1 MKNKISIVFT
11 LLLALFIGVE
21 AVAQIDRSVRPEAGP
36 APEITIGEHQSF
48 TLDNGL
54 KVIVVENH
62 KIPRVSY
69 QLRVDVDPV
78 MEKDAVGYVN
88 MAGNLLRSG
97 TKNKSKQEIDEQI
110 DFIGGNLSTY
120 GNGIYASSL
129 TKHSDKLLELMSDVL
144 LNPIFPEEELEKS
157 KKQTIS
163 GLAASK
169 TRPSAIASR
178 VAQRIRYGDNH
189 PYGEIQTEEKVENI
203 TRDHCVNYYNTY
215 YKPNTSYLVIVGDIN
230 LKEAKAKAEKYFAS
244 WEKGEVPA
252 HEYEVPQAPEKNK
265 VVLVHQDGAVQSV
278 INVTYPLKLTPA
290 HEDVIPVRLTNDIL
304 GGGVFSGRLMQN
316 LREDKGYTYG
326 ARSSIST
333 DELVGYFNAS
343 AEVGTDVTPDAVN
356 QFLIEMRRMR
366 DEKVSEEHLNLVK
379 NVRTGSFARSLERPQ
394 TIASFAL
401 NTERYNL
408 PKDYYANYLKNL
420 NTVSVNQVQKMAKK
434 YILPQHSY
442 ILIVGDKEKLMEEL
456 KDYSADGEVLL
467 LDDYGNQLKEKTT
480 KKLPEGITAQKVID
494 KYVEAIGGKEKLQ
507 SINDITMNASTV
519 MNGMEIKQ
527 TTYQKAPNKYAMK
540 MNMNGN
546 VFMEQK
552 FDGEKGKMKSFQGQQ
567 EITGEDLENLKIDA
581 TLNAELKYDELGV
594 KISLVGIE
602 SIRDKEAFKV
612 KVVLPTGK
620 TTFDYYDAETG
631 LKIQSKQTISN
642 PQGEFTQTQ
651 SYLDYQAF
659 NGVKFP
665 TKIKISG
672 VQNMELNIN
681 TIEINTEL
689 ANDLFE

>member
-1 MKNKISIVFT
+1 MKNKITIMFT
-11 LLLALFIGVE
+11 MFLIFFSGIEALAQL
-21 AVAQIDRSVRPEAGP
+21 DRSIRPKAGP

-62 KIPRVSY
+62 KIPQISY
-69 QLRVDVDPV
+69 QLSVDVDPV
-78 MEKDAVGYVN
+78 MEEDAVGYVS
-88 MAGNLLRSG
+88 MTGNLMRSG
-97 TKNKSKQEIDEQI
+97 TKNKTKQEIDEQI

-129 TKHSDKLLELMSDVL
+129 TKHSDELLKLMSDVL
-144 LNPIFPEEELEKS
+144 MNPIFPEDELEKN
-157 KKQTIS
+157 KKRTIS

-169 TRPSAIASR
+169 TRPSSIASR

-189 PYGEIQTEEKVENI
+189 PYGEIQTEEKVDNI

-230 LKEAKAKAEKYFAS
+230 LKEAKEKAEKHFGS
-244 WEKGEVPA
+244 WKKGEVPS
-252 HEYEVPQAPEKNK
+252 HEYKVPEAPEKTK

-326 ARSSIST
+326 ARSTIST

-401 NTERYNL
+401 NTERYKL

-420 NTVSVNQVQKMAKK
+420 NAVSVNQVQEMALK
-434 YILPQHSY
+434 YILPEHSY
-442 ILIVGDKEKLMEEL
+442 ILVVGDKEKLMEEL
-456 KDYSADGEVLL
+456 KEYTADGEVLL

-480 KKLPEGITAQKVID
+480 KKLPEGITAQKIID
-494 KYVEAIGGKEKLQ
+494 QYIEAIGGKEKLQ
-507 SINDITMNASTV
+507 AVKDITIKASTV
-519 MNGMEIKQ
+519 MNGMEINQ
-527 TTYQKAPNKYAMK
+527 ITYRKAPNKYAMK
-540 MNMNGN
+540 MSMNAN
-546 VFMEQK
+546 VLMEQK
-552 FDGEKGKMKSFQGQQ
+552 FDGEVGKMKSFQGEQ
-567 EITGEDLENLKIDA
+567 EIKGDDLENLKIEA
-581 TLNAELKYDELGV
+581 AINTELKYDNLGI
-594 KISLVGIE
+594 KITLTGIE
-602 SIRDKEAFKV
+602 TVKDKNSYKLKV
-612 KVVLPTGK
+612 QLPTGK
-620 TTFDYYDAETG
+620 TTYDFYDVSSG
-631 LKIQSKQTISN
+631 LKIMSKQNINT
-642 PQGEFTQTQ
+642 PQGEMTQTQ
-651 SYLDYQAF
+651 TFSDYQEF
-659 NGVKFP
+659 DGILYP
-665 TKIKISG
+665 TLIKISG
-672 VQNMELNIN
+672 IQNMELKVN
-681 TIEINTEL
+681 TVEINTDL
-689 ANDLFE
+689 TDDLFQ

>member
-11 LLLALFIGVE
+11 LLLALFIGVQ
-21 AVAQIDRSVRPEAGP
+21 AVAQLDRSVRPEAGP

-62 KIPRVSY
+62 KIPQISF
-69 QLRVDVDPV
+69 QLSVDVDPI
-78 MEKDAVGYVN
+78 MEKDAVGYVS
-88 MAGNLLRSG
+88 MTGDLLRSG
-97 TKNKSKQEIDEQI
+97 TKNKTKQEIDEQI

-129 TKHSDKLLELMSDVL
+129 TKHSDELLELMSDVL
-144 LNPIFPEEELEKS
+144 MNPIFPEDELENN
-157 KKQTIS
+157 KKRTIS

-169 TRPSAIASR
+169 TRPSSIASR

-203 TRDHCVNYYNTY
+203 TRDHCINYYNTY

-230 LKEAKAKAEKYFAS
+230 LKEAREKAEKHFGN
-244 WEKGEVPA
+244 WKKGEVPS
-252 HEYEVPQAPEKNK
+252 HEHEVPEAPEKTK

-366 DEKVSEEHLNLVK
+366 DEKVTEEHLDLVK

-401 NTERYNL
+401 NAERYNL

-420 NTVSVNQVQKMAKK
+420 NAVSVKQVQEMAEK

-442 ILIVGDKEKLMEEL
+442 ILVVGDKEKLMEEL
-456 KDYSADGEVLL
+456 KAYSADGEILL
-467 LDDYGNQLKEKTT
+467 VDDYGNPVEEATEMDADLTAEK
-480 KKLPEGITAQKVID
+480 VYD
-494 KYVEAIGGKEKLQ
+494 MYFEAIGGKEKLENIRDMKQ
-507 SINDITMNASTV
+507 EATTSMS
-519 MNGMEIKQ
+519 GMSLNIV
-527 TTYQKAPNKYAMK
+527 TYKKAPNKYK
-540 MNMNGN
+540 MEMLMNGN
-546 VFMEQK
+546 VMSKQV
-552 FDGEKGKMKSFQGQQ
+552 FDGEKGSISGPQGSQELQGDQLKQMKFQ
-567 EITGEDLENLKIDA
+567 A
-581 TLNAELKYDELGV
+581 TMNQELKYDELEV
-594 KISLVGIE
+594 KTTLKGIE
-602 SIRDKEAFKV
+602 KV
-612 KVVLPTGK
+612 NGKDAYKVEVINPNGNK
-620 TTFDYYDAETG
+620 FFDFFDTETG
-631 LKIQSKQTISN
+631 LRLQTKTTVQT
-642 PQGEFTQTQ
+642 PQGEVTQVQTFA
-651 SYLDYQAF
+651 DYKEVD
-659 NGVKFP
+659 GIKFP
-665 TKIKISG
+665 FVISTSG
-672 VQNMELNIN
+672 MQSLTMDIQS
-681 TIEINTEL
+681 IEINKGIE
-689 ANDLFE
+689 DSVFE

>member
-1 MKNKISIVFT
+1 MKNKISVLFI
-11 LLLALFIGVE
+11 LLLALFVGTE
-21 AVAQIDRSVRPEAGP
+21 ANAQIDRSVRPEAGT

-78 MEKDAVGYVN
+78 MENDAIGFVS
-88 MAGNLLRSG
+88 MAGDLMGSG
-97 TKNKSKQEIDEQI
+97 TKNRSKQEIDEQI

-129 TKHSDKLLELMSDVL
+129 TKHSDELLELMSDVL
-144 LNPIFPEEELEKS
+144 LNPTFPEAELEKN
-157 KKQTIS
+157 KKRTIS

-169 TRPSAIASR
+169 TRPSSIASR

-203 TRDHCVNYYNTY
+203 TRDHCVSYYNTY

-230 LKEAKAKAEKYFAS
+230 LKEAREKAENHFGS
-244 WEKGEVPA
+244 WEKGEVPS
-252 HEYEVPQAPEKNK
+252 HEYEVPEAPEKTK

-366 DEKVSEEHLNLVK
+366 DEKVTEEHLNLVK
-379 NVRTGSFARSLERPQ
+379 SVRTGSFARSLERPQ
-394 TIASFAL
+394 TIANFAL

-408 PKDYYANYLKNL
+408 PDDYYASYLKNL
-420 NTVSVNQVQKMAKK
+420 NNVSVDQVQEMAKK

-442 ILIVGDKEKLMEEL
+442 VLVVGDKEKLMEEL
-456 KDYSADGEVLL
+456 KEYSADGEILL
-467 LDDYGNQLKEKTT
+467 VDDYGNPVEKA
-480 KKLPEGITAQKVID
+480 PEMDADMTAEKVYD
-494 KYVEAIGGKEKLQ
+494 MYFEAIGGKENLENIQDMKQ
-507 SINDITMNASTV
+507 EATTSMG
-519 MNGMEIKQ
+519 GMTLNIV
-527 TTYQKAPNKYAMK
+527 TYKKAPNKYK
-540 MNMNGN
+540 MEMLMNGN
-546 VFMEQK
+546 VMSKQLY
-552 FDGEKGKMKSFQGQQ
+552 DGEKGSLTSPQGTQELQGEQLEQMKYQAIMNQ
-567 EITGEDLENLKIDA
+567 
-581 TLNAELKYDELGV
+581 ELKYDELGV
-594 KISLVGIE
+594 KSTLKGIE
-602 SIRDKEAFKV
+602 KV
-612 KVVLPTGK
+612 NGKDAYKVEVILPNETK
-620 TTFDYYDAETG
+620 FYDFFDTETG
-631 LKIQSKQTISN
+631 LRLQTKTTAQT
-642 PQGEFTQTQ
+642 PQGEFTQVQ
-651 SYLDYQAF
+651 SFTDYTEVD
-659 NGVKFP
+659 GIKFP
-665 TKIKISG
+665 FTISTSG
-672 VQNMELNIN
+672 MQNLTMEIQS
-681 TIEINTEL
+681 IEINKGIE
-689 ANDLFE
+689 DSVFQ